1 MRRGEAGDDDRAGG
15 QSALKLVITSEI
27 RFLRESLGEALS
39 PCNGL
44 AVVGQCTDVAETE
57 RLCHQLHPDMVLLDA
72 AARDGAQFVRR
83 LQTDCTGLRVVVF
96 AVSESVECVLGWAE
110 AGVAGYIPCTAA
122 ITDLHAMI
130 GDIAAGRQPC
140 SAPVA
145 AGLLRRIGTGMA
157 NAASRAAPPPL
168 TPRELEI
175 VQLISRGLSNKD
187 IARRLNI
194 GVATTKSHVHNALA
208 KLNLQ
213 RRGQAASWMHGR
225 PHQG

>member
-1 MRRGEAGDDDRAGG
+1 MQRAEPRNDDRAGG
-15 QSALKLVITSEI
+15 PSSLTLVITSEV

-39 PCNGL
+39 PCADL
-44 AVVGQCTDVAETE
+44 DVIGQCKDLAETE
-57 RLCHQLHPDMVLLDA
+57 RLCLALHPDLVLLDA
-72 AARDGAQFVRR
+72 AAQDGAQFVRR
-83 LQTDCTGLRVVVF
+83 LQAGCAGLRVVVF

-145 AGLLRRIGTGMA
+145 GGLLRRIGAGMA
-157 NAASRAAPPPL
+157 NVAHAAAQPPL